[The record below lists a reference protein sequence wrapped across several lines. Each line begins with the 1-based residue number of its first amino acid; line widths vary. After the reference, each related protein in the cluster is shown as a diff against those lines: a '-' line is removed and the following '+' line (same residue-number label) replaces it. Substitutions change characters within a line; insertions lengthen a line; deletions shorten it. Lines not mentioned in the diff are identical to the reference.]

1 MFAAMAE
8 EAPKHFITAAGLRC
22 LRAELD
28 HLWKVERPRVTAE
41 VGAAAA
47 LGDRSENAEYIY
59 GKRRLREIDKRLEFL
74 AKRLD
79 NLKVFHPPAKEPE
92 KVTFGAWV
100 TLEDEDGGS
109 VHYQLV
115 GADEFDVSLG
125 KISVASPVGKAL
137 LGKEEGDDV
146 VVERPRGRAVFTIM
160 AISYKR
166 PAAAPSDKPET
177 QENPESP

>member
-1 MFAAMAE
+1 MAE
-8 EAPKHFITAAGLRC
+8 APAKIFITADGLKK
-22 LRAELD
+22 LRDEID
-28 HLWKVERPRVTAE
+28 WLWKVERPRVTSE

-74 AKRLD
+74 AKRLEK
-79 NLKVFHPPAKEPE
+79 LQVFHPPAAAPD

-100 TLEDEDGGS
+100 TLEDEDGAE

-115 GADEFDVSLG
+115 GPDEFDVALG

-146 VVERPRGRAVFTIM
+146 VVDRPRGRTTFTLM

-166 PAAAPSDKPET
+166 PSGAPTPPPPENNT
-177 QENPESP
+177 

>member
-1 MFAAMAE
+1 MVAAMADE
-8 EAPKHFITAAGLRC
+8 TPKFFITAAGLKR

-28 HLWKVERPRVTAE
+28 FLWKVERPRVTNE

-79 NLKVFHPPAKEPE
+79 KLKVFHPPAKEPD

-100 TLEDEDGGS
+100 TLEDEDEAT

-115 GADEFDVSLG
+115 GADEFDVSQG
-125 KISVASPVGKAL
+125 KISVASPVGSAL

-146 VVERPRGRAVFTIM
+146 VVERPRGQATFTIM

-166 PAAAPSDKPET
+166 PAGAPAAPENTENQET
-177 QENPESP
+177 P